1 MKTINRATAIALPAL
16 LLSQGVASAAATSS
30 DAVEAC
36 TSAIAAY
43 IEGKQGLVPTTQID
57 ESRFNGRR
65 RLSRLTVFEMD
76 AYDSSK
82 ENVVG
87 RFTCTVNNHA
97 EVKKL
102 VTLPLSAP
110 DAVFRGQS

>member
-1 MKTINRATAIALPAL
+1 MTALALPAL
-16 LLSQGVASAAATSS
+16 LLSHGIAGAAATSS

-36 TSAIAAY
+36 ADAIAAF
-43 IEGKQGLVPTTQID
+43 IEGKQGLEPRTEID
-57 ESRFNGRR
+57 ESRINGRR
-65 RLSRLTVFEMD
+65 RLSSLTVFEMD

-97 EVKKL
+97 EVRKL

-110 DAVFRGQS
+110 DAAHRGRS

>member
-1 MKTINRATAIALPAL
+1 MKTIHRVTALALPAL
-16 LLSQGVASAAATSS
+16 LLSHGIASAAATSS

-36 TSAIAAY
+36 AGAIAAY
-43 IEGKQGLVPTTQID
+43 IEGKQGLVPTTQVDNSRID
-57 ESRFNGRR
+57 ARR

-82 ENVVG
+82 EDVVG

-110 DAVFRGQS
+110 DAAHRGRS